1 MNEIKNELV
10 NDLAF
15 LSGLKDEVWKFHP
28 NNPNRLYV
36 VDEYAK
42 LQIEI
47 ELIEDRLTQLG
58 F

>member
-1 MNEIKNELV
+1 MNELKNEL
-10 NDLAF
+10 
-15 LSGLKDEVWKFHP
+15 
-28 NNPNRLYV
+28 NNPNRLHV